1 MGLRL
6 LIYGINYT
14 PEPTGTGKYTGEM
27 AAWLAARG
35 HHVDAV
41 VGLPHYPFWE
51 VNAAY
56 RSKEFHAEIIDG
68 VRVLRVPHFV
78 PSPERTGA
86 IERIRLESSFSMRAL
101 RYWLPF
107 LLQSRHYDAVIAICP
122 PMQVGVYPWLYHVF
136 RGVPWVFHIQDLQ
149 VDVAVR
155 LGLLDGRLG
164 KMLYAVENFL
174 LRRATRV
181 STITEAMRRRIIA
194 KGVPERHTWLFPNWS
209 DITFIRP
216 MPRNNAFRQE
226 LRVGEDQLLLMYAGN
241 MGEKQGLELV
251 LQAADHLRHH
261 SRVSFV
267 LVGAGVARQR
277 LERMAEDMKLPNVT
291 FLPVQPLERLPEML
305 AAADVHLVVQ
315 KSEAADLVM
324 PSKLT
329 NVLAAGRPVVATANP
344 DTALHDVLT
353 SYQAGIVTPSGDL
366 RAFVDALRRL
376 TESATLREQMGRN
389 ARLYAERYLDKER
402 ILREFED
409 KLLALVMEAKKR

>member
-35 HHVDAV
+35 HQVDAI
-41 VGLPHYPFWE
+41 VGLPHYPSWE
-51 VNAAY
+51 VDPAY
-56 RSKEFHAEIIDG
+56 QDKGFHTEIIEG

-78 PSPERTGA
+78 PSPERIGA
-86 IERIRLESSFSMRAL
+86 IERIRLESSFSLKAL
-101 RYWLPF
+101 RYWLLF
-107 LLQSRHYDAVIAICP
+107 LLQNNSYDAVIAICP
-122 PMQVGVYPWLYHVF
+122 PMQVGVYPWLYRLF
-136 RGVPWVFHIQDLQ
+136 RGVPWIFHIQDLQ

-155 LGLLDGRLG
+155 LGLLNG
-164 KMLYAVENFL
+164 KLSKVLYTVENFL

-194 KGVPERHTWLFPNWS
+194 KGVPEKNTWLFPNWS

-226 LRVGEDQLLLMYAGN
+226 LRVAEDQILFMYAGN

-251 LQAADHLRHH
+251 LQAAEHLRYY
-261 SRVSFV
+261 SQLRFV
-267 LVGAGVARQR
+267 LVGAGVAKQR
-277 LERMAEDMKLPNVT
+277 LEKMAEEMKLTNVT

-329 NVLAAGRPVVATANP
+329 NILAAGRPVVATA
-344 DTALHDVLT
+344 DSGTALHDVLT
-353 SYQAGIVTPSGDL
+353 SYQAGIVTPPGDL
-366 RAFVDALRRL
+366 KAFIDALQL
-376 TESATLREQMGRN
+376 LAESAILREQMGRN

-402 ILREFED
+402 ILKDFED
-409 KLLALVMEAKKR
+409 KLITLVREVRKR